1 MAKNLSK
8 AFQWAANI
16 ARYPYA
22 NMRENDLA
30 HAILAETGAEMK
42 DIAKGKM
49 DQGHKKR
56 NKIAA
61 TVIGAPYAAF
71 QEVRDIIVSRVGV
84 EIPGLD

>member
-1 MAKNLSK
+1 MAKDLSG

-22 NMRENDLA
+22 GMRENDLA

-42 DIAKGKM
+42 DISKENR
-49 DQGHKKR
+49 DQGREKM

-61 TVIGAPYAAF
+61 AVIGVPYAAF

-84 EIPGLD
+84 KIPGLD